1 MVRISILYPNSKSC
15 RFDLDYYVDKHI
27 PLAIKLLGVHPGFKG
42 VSVERGIGGATPGSE
57 AAYFV
62 MCHYSFDSVENFM
75 AAFAPHAA
83 VLQGDIPNYTD
94 VASVIQ
100 FNEILMSR

>member
-1 MVRISILYPNSKSC
+1 MVRISILYPNNKSS
-15 RFDLDYYVDKHI
+15 RFDLDYYIDKYM
-27 PLAIKLLGVHPGFKG
+27 PLAIKLLSVHPGFKG

-62 MCHYSFDSVENFM
+62 MCHYSFDSVENYM

-83 VLQGDIPNYTD
+83 ALQGDIPNYTD
-94 VASVIQ
+94 VAPVIQ
-100 FNEILMSR
+100 FNEILMAR